1 MTSSIL
7 SRLEAELNMMIET
20 RADIRIIEVRMS
32 CSNYSQILRE
42 YADRLR
48 YGIGSTSMTGMS
60 LIQFMSIQGPV
71 MVRPF
76 HEMEDHELA
85 FKTETGEMIYPIDEE
100 VNRILLGY

>member
-48 YGIGSTSMTGMS
+48 YGIGSTSMTGDVTYS
-60 LIQFMSIQGPV
+60 V
-71 MVRPF
+71 
-76 HEMEDHELA
+76 H
-85 FKTETGEMIYPIDEE
+85 
-100 VNRILLGY
+100 VNTRTSNG